1 MLARQDSNDSANEKQ
16 NILKAPISTSNND
29 ELFNLAQ
36 DEESLQGRPAK
47 PPISRLFEASR
58 EHFSK
63 SLLEPEEENT
73 TDFEDEDRESDD
85 SDSDQGTFSDAD
97 RDSYDDYSDGG
108 SSVEQEYIFAY
119 GSSFAQARRDAN
131 ASFNTFNGNSNVGV
145 NNEEFFDGDRVDASS
160 TRSRGIDNYSYE
172 CVTLSQRQQ
181 RQEIILE
188 PFRRRKRRQSAADRS
203 YRGKER
209 ATQNLVDFTNVIAS
223 HEKVQNFRHDARTA
237 AVMHPLLP
245 HIASSGGRGL
255 NEKVL

>member
-36 DEESLQGRPAK
+36 DVESLQGRPAK

-108 SSVEQEYIFAY
+108 SSVEQETYLHTEAPLR
-119 GSSFAQARRDAN
+119 RRD
-131 ASFNTFNGNSNVGV
+131 GMRM
-145 NNEEFFDGDRVDASS
+145 RVS
-160 TRSRGIDNYSYE
+160 
-172 CVTLSQRQQ
+172 TLSM
-181 RQEIILE
+181 ET
-188 PFRRRKRRQSAADRS
+188 
-203 YRGKER
+203 
-209 ATQNLVDFTNVIAS
+209 ATL
-223 HEKVQNFRHDARTA
+223 
-237 AVMHPLLP
+237 
-245 HIASSGGRGL
+245 G
-255 NEKVL
+255 